1 MKVNLDDCDYESF
14 CLQACAQLVR
24 PLLAMNHL
32 LQRQAMELEDL
43 LVRKDA
49 EIQDYKENGASLSRG
64 THTCT
69 WVCVSFHHGFFMN
82 VCICNRAAADKCV

>member
-1 MKVNLDDCDYESF
+1 M
-14 CLQACAQLVR
+14 R

-69 WVCVSFHHGFFMN
+69 WLCCVNFHHEFLMN